1 MQALTINSFM
11 CSILY
16 VTCNMSGVPTDLD
29 TVCAGEH
36 VLAADQRAPA
46 HELHRAATERAH
58 GRHPGL
64 AASHARLPR
73 HDEARGV
80 TVPGQPCTLLVL
92 RRLHQELVCPEE

>member
-80 TVPGQPCTLLVL
+80 KVPGQPCTLLI
-92 RRLHQELVCPEE
+92 RRLS

>member
-1 MQALTINSFM
+1 
-11 CSILY
+11 
-16 VTCNMSGVPTDLD
+16 MSGVPTDLD

-64 AASHARLPR
+64 SRSRSRSRASPVHCLFGFSV
-73 HDEARGV
+73 EWSQIFSEGV
-80 TVPGQPCTLLVL
+80 W
-92 RRLHQELVCPEE
+92 

>member
-1 MQALTINSFM
+1 
-11 CSILY
+11 
-16 VTCNMSGVPTDLD
+16 MSGVPTDLD

-73 HDEARGV
+73 HATPALYIAYVKEAAPRVGL
-80 TVPGQPCTLLVL
+80 P
-92 RRLHQELVCPEE
+92 